1 MKAVS
6 AQMGVIPNG
15 GEWFEQAAA
24 YENWAKGKTAAE
36 ITAAV
41 NGEGKTDDAELKAG
55 CTITISSIAET
66 VAAAAQ
72 A

>member
-1 MKAVS
+1 MKAKHRGLS
-6 AQMGVIPNG
+6 GYRQGK
-15 GEWFEQAAA
+15 WYEQAAA
-24 YENWAKGKTAAE
+24 YENWAKGKTAADV
-36 ITAAV
+36 TAAV
-41 NGEGKTDDAELKAG
+41 NAEGKTDDAELKAG